1 MAESANLF
9 GVLDELVDGWCER
22 RALKIL
28 RLVLP
33 AYPLSGL
40 LTDDWHQL
48 YDALRDVRA
57 MCKDEL
63 GNEERE
69 KLNQAI
75 VGIESLLDHR

>member
-1 MAESANLF
+1 MTERENVS
-9 GVLDELVDGWCER
+9 GILDELVDGWCER

-48 YDALRDVRA
+48 YDVLRDVRA
-57 MCKDEL
+57 ICKDEL
-63 GNEERE
+63 ENEERG